1 MPQNMVLSITK
12 KIYHCI
18 QGLTYVP
25 EIPQHWTVLC
35 FAFLI
40 QHDCIG
46 TVTVLFLKDTFF
58 LFSEIQTYK
67 PQPFKSKRSGDLRK
81 TGDRIGRNK
90 R

>member
-1 MPQNMVLSITK
+1 MVLSITK

-18 QGLTYVP
+18 QGLIYVP

-46 TVTVLFLKDTFF
+46 TVTVLSLEDT
-58 LFSEIQTYK
+58 LFIEIQTYT
-67 PQPFKSKRSGDLRK
+67 PQPFKSKLSGDLRK
-81 TGDRIGRNK
+81 TGGRIGRNK